1 MKLFFH
7 PKYFLQWQPN
17 KNHHQVGKDQLN
29 ILFSKLVDE
38 VASQLFVIRGLSK
51 RRARGNH

>member
-29 ILFSKLVDE
+29 ILFSKLVVE

-51 RRARGNH
+51 WRARGNH